1 MNPISLKTSVPAIVL
16 LVCICI
22 FPGFGQNK
30 EARVTIDLSETYQT
44 IDNFGASDA
53 WGCQFAGNW
62 PDEKKEKMADLLFSR
77 LTYPDGSP
85 KGIGLTM
92 WRFNIGAGSAEQGEK
107 RGIRDEWRRVESFLS
122 DDGSYNW
129 QKQKGQIWF
138 LKAAQ
143 KRGVSQFLA
152 FTNSPPVQLTTNG
165 KAFAT
170 QGKTNIAM
178 DRYGDFASF
187 LARSIKGIE
196 QLSGVNIDYI
206 SPVNEPQWDWSDGG
220 QEGCPYDN
228 AEIAGLVKSISNAFS
243 AAKISSGII
252 IGESGKIDY
261 LFSGADKPRK
271 GNQIR
276 AFFSPA
282 SASYIGNVPGIVP
295 IITAHSYFTTSPA
308 SFAVNLRGRLRDSI
322 ARIAGLRFWQSE
334 YCILGDNNGEING
347 GKRDLGIDAGLYVA
361 KVIHHDLAIA
371 NASAWQWWTAISAYD
386 YKDGLIYIDGNKEN
400 GNVYSSKILW
410 ALGNYSRFI
419 KPGSVRVGAGIS
431 AEQQVKSLLVSAYRE
446 GQNLSVIM
454 INTGEETLHVKLT
467 GTGSKLSTT
476 AAYSTSAT
484 SDLKYSATENSCA
497 TVPPRSVVT
506 VTAKIS
512 SI

>member
-1 MNPISLKTSVPAIVL
+1 MNPISLKTYAPAVVL
-16 LVCICI
+16 LVCTCV

-30 EARVTIDLSETYQT
+30 EIRVTIDLSETYQA

-62 PDEKKEKMADLLFSR
+62 PDEKKEKIADLLFSN
-77 LTYPDGSP
+77 LNYPDGSP

-92 WRFNIGAGSAEQGEK
+92 WRFNIGSGSAEQGEK
-107 RGIRDEWRRVESFLS
+107 SGIRDEWRRAESFLN

-138 LKAAQ
+138 LKAAK

-152 FTNSPPVQLTTNG
+152 FTNSPPVQFTVNG

-170 QGKTNIAM
+170 QGKTNISM
-178 DRYGDFASF
+178 DRYGDFAGF
-187 LARSIKGIE
+187 LARTIKGI
-196 QLSGVNIDYI
+196 QRLSRVNIGYI

-228 AEIAGLVKSISNAFS
+228 VEIAGLVKSISNAFS

-252 IGESGKIDY
+252 IGEAGKIDY
-261 LFSGADKPRK
+261 LLSMADKPRK

-276 AFFSPA
+276 EFFNPA
-282 SASYIGNVPGIVP
+282 SASYIGNVPGLVP

-308 SFAVNLRGRLRDSI
+308 SFAVNLRSRLRDSI
-322 ARIAGLRFWQSE
+322 GKITGLRFWQSE
-334 YCILGDNNGEING
+334 YCILGNNNGEING
-347 GKRDLGIDAGLYVA
+347 SKRDLGINAALYVA
-361 KVIHHDLAIA
+361 KVIHRDLAIA
-371 NASAWQWWTAISAYD
+371 NASAWQWWTAVSAYD
-386 YKDGLIYIDGNKEN
+386 YKDGLIYIDKDKEN
-400 GNVYSSKILW
+400 GSFYSSKILW

-431 AEQQVKSLLVSAYRE
+431 TKQQVESLLVSAYRK
-446 GQNLSVIM
+446 GQNLSVVM
-454 INTGEETLHVKLT
+454 VNTGEDTLHVKLS
-467 GTGSKLSTT
+467 GVSSKLNTT
-476 AAYSTSAT
+476 AAYLTSAT
-484 SDLKYSATENSCA
+484 SDLKYSATESTGA
-497 TVPPRSVVT
+497 MVPPRSIVT
-506 VTAKIS
+506 VIAKIS
-512 SI
+512 SM